1 MRKIIIAIDG
11 HSGCGKS
18 TTAKYVAKRL
28 NYVYVDTGA
37 MYRAVTLYFLENF
50 VSVANPKE
58 IQKALVNIHLVF
70 HRNEQNGQNE
80 IFLNGLNV
88 EEEIRKMYISEQ
100 VSQISTLPDV
110 RHMLVD
116 QQRKMAKKGG
126 IVMDGRDIGTNV
138 FPEAELKIFVTADTN
153 IRAARRQQ
161 ELLEKGEEVDLDDI
175 IANLLERDR
184 IDSSRKENPL
194 KKADDAYILD
204 TSYFTIEE
212 QVDHVISLYLSTIV
226 SQQLSV
232 ESRQ

>member
-28 NYVYVDTGA
+28 NYVYIDTGA
-37 MYRAVTLYFLENF
+37 MYRAVTLYFVENF
-50 VSVANPKE
+50 ISTTNPKE
-58 IQKALVNIHLVF
+58 IQKALENVHLVF
-70 HRNEQNGQNE
+70 HRNKSTGQNE

-100 VSQISTLPDV
+100 VSQISALPDV
-110 RHMLVD
+110 RHMLVE

-138 FPEAELKIFVTADTN
+138 FPNAELKIFVTADIN
-153 IRAARRQQ
+153 IRAGRRQL
-161 ELLEKGEEVDLDDI
+161 ELLEKGQEVDLDEI

-194 KKADDAYILD
+194 RKADDAYTLD

-212 QVDHVISLYLSTIV
+212 QVDHVIDLYLSTVIN
-226 SQQLSV
+226 
-232 ESRQ
+232 